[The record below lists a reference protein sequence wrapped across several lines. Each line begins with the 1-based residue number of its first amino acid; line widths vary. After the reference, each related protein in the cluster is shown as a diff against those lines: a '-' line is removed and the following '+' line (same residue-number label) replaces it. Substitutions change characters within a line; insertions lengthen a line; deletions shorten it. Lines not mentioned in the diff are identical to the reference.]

1 MGGTTP
7 KQASPSPKIKGVATP
22 HLNIN
27 IFFLKEKAQEDKAHK
42 RNFKDKRV
50 LKKKKKKPSE
60 DRHPQVGPHSVA
72 SKAHC
77 LISGRLN

>member
-50 LKKKKKKPSE
+50 LKKKKKNQARIVTRKWAHTQLRRKPTVSL
-60 DRHPQVGPHSVA
+60 VA
-72 SKAHC
+72 V
-77 LISGRLN
+77 